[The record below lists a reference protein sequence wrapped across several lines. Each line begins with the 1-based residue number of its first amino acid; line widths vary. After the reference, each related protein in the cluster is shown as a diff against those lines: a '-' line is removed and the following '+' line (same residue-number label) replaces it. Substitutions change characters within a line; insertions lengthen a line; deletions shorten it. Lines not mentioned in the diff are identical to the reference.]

1 MRRNAYFSIAVLP
14 LLLFGCAQPAPPP
27 AASPTYD
34 TLNAV
39 LWMQTSVEY
48 RADARQTY
56 HAAEAA
62 LLRGLKDK
70 HWTAAIEQSGDFSRL
85 PPAVILDLD
94 ETVLDNSV
102 FQARETAS
110 GEPYSSAKWSA
121 WLNEAAAGLV
131 PGAKDFLD
139 FAVANKVTPIYI
151 TNRACDSTKDDD
163 STVQVLRKLG
173 LPLDK
178 PSERLYCADAN
189 HGDKTQR
196 RQKCSTQFRVVLMFG
211 DQLGDFLQIPADS
224 ANLAGRE
231 KLYEANEAKWGE
243 RWFQLPNPTYGS
255 WLDALGSNL
264 PDKLKHLRQ

>member
-1 MRRNAYFSIAVLP
+1 MRRTICFPTAMLSLF
-14 LLLFGCAQPAPPP
+14 LFGCAKPTPPP
-27 AASPTYD
+27 VPMPSYD
-34 TLNAV
+34 SLNAV
-39 LWMQTSVEY
+39 LWMQTAVEY

-70 HWTAAIEQSGDFSRL
+70 HWTAAMEQSGDFSLR
-85 PPAVILDLD
+85 PAAVILDLD

-110 GEPYSSAKWSA
+110 GEPYDPAKWTA
-121 WLNEAAAGLV
+121 WLKEGAAGLV

-139 FAVANKVTPIYI
+139 FAVAHDVTPVYI
-151 TNRACDSTKDDD
+151 TNRVCDSSSAADP
-163 STVQVLRKLG
+163 TVQVLQKLG
-173 LPLDK
+173 LPLK
-178 PSERLYCADAN
+178 EPKNQLYCADAN
-189 HGDKTQR
+189 KGDKTQR
-196 RQKCSTQFRVVLMFG
+196 RRTCSGQFRIVLMFG

-224 ANLAGRE
+224 ADLAGRE
-231 KLYEANEAKWGE
+231 KLDEANEAKWGE

-255 WLDALGSNL
+255 WLDAVGSSV